1 MGTLTT
7 NFAFAATNFVVAFAV
22 GVWLLV
28 AVRRTG
34 RTAAVAGVR
43 KNGYFE
49 GWGKYL
55 RTYLL
60 RGVCGY

>member
-34 RTAAVAGVR
+34 RTAAVVVVFVVRIVLAQTAFVVLAVVGV
-43 KNGYFE
+43 
-49 GWGKYL
+49 
-55 RTYLL
+55 
-60 RGVCGY
+60 